1 MLRSF
6 LESWNSCGVEIVKN
20 QNLMRL
26 GRPREANRTTNGAQM
41 GAQKKF
47 WTVGGPKIEIWGP
60 RGGKVNP
67 KGPTV
72 EPKARLETP
81 QGCQKGAQKRAQ
93 QEAFPYI
100 FCHMFWPR
108 SCTGFLY
115 AFDIFLD
122 HFYVIFGGHFSD
134 VFG

>member
-1 MLRSF
+1 
-6 LESWNSCGVEIVKN
+6 
-20 QNLMRL
+20 
-26 GRPREANRTTNGAQM
+26 M

-47 WTVGGPKIEIWGP
+47 WTVGGPKIEMWGP
-60 RGGKVNP
+60 RGGKLNP

-115 AFDIFLD
+115 AFDVLLD
-122 HFYVIFGGHFSD
+122 HFYMIFGGHFSD